1 MVTKVVTAEKDTLA
15 REVSQSLVLLG
26 LTGAWIG
33 GFLGMVAF
41 ATRALGR

>member
-1 MVTKVVTAEKDTLA
+1 MVTRVATADKNTLT
-15 REVSQSLVLLG
+15 REVTESLVLLG

-33 GFLGMVAF
+33 GFLGMVAV